1 MEEILISERLQLAKQ
16 NRVDDPTRIY
26 RDVARP
32 RAVAVQ
38 TLLQK
43 HVVQVTGVSDDAKTI
58 LYEPQCLSM
67 QEPVFCRNALID
79 VQHHTAGSLTVVAP
93 LEVEPGDILT
103 QHKFVGAPSKV
114 LHAFEQMWMDFWG
127 RHENTPV
134 DAWMPFI
141 DICHDA
147 LEPIQPMEFVP
158 ITVDMWLHA
167 VRKKKSRA
175 AVGPDGVTKQDLLN
189 MPLDLVTKLVA
200 MLNQI
205 EAGSPWPNAWVQGH
219 IHSLAK
225 REDSCDVGDY
235 RPICVFSL
243 IYRVWGTIRSKQIL
257 LHLARMAPPE
267 LTGSRPHK
275 ETAHVWWQ
283 VANMIEL
290 SFYEADNPTITG
302 AIADLTKC
310 FNCLPRI
317 PVLTLA
323 RMLGVPTGVCLAWQ
337 NALMYMQRRFV
348 LSGSVGAALLS
359 TCGFPEGCA
368 LSVVSMFMINI
379 VYTRWMHL
387 QYPTLRA
394 WSFVDDWQLT
404 AATHE
409 VAIQGLRSM
418 HHFALMLDLSIDLR
432 KSFLWSTSAE
442 GRRQLRELAHQV
454 KLYDR
459 NLGGHLSYCKVHS
472 NFTLQ
477 ARIRQLDAFWTWLSR
492 SPSPLPQKLTCLT
505 VVAWPRGLHGIAGV
519 ILGKEHFQKLRTRAL
534 QSLGVHRKG
543 TNPKLVL
550 SAIVHPRH
558 DPEFHSL
565 VLTVKSFRKFC
576 APDQA
581 FPLLDWLS
589 TQPIDHLWPGP
600 CGVFLTRLHSVGWSW
615 VNQGCLQDHEGLQ
628 LHILESPIQVL
639 MSRLHDAWLC
649 AVGCEVA
656 QRPDFVGLHTIDRI
670 QTTRDM
676 HTWDQESLGLLRVAM
691 TGAFFTRDWLC
702 KMGKVPTSS
711 CPWCGE
717 EDSIF
722 HRHWVCDHFQ
732 FSRNVMQPS
741 TFRSLDTLPEC
752 TQLHGWITEAPEA
765 RVFRQL
771 LHGLPDLTG
780 DFLIAPPL
788 ANELH
793 MFTDG
798 SCLRPERANLRVA
811 TWGLVVA
818 NLFDDHFTPIGQGPL
833 PGLHQTVV
841 RAEFTATISALKF
854 ALVQLLPAWLWTDN
868 QQVLEH
874 VQFCLADGF
883 AVSIMDRD
891 HDLKNQVFQ
900 LVQELRRKHI
910 PLCVVK
916 VTSHVSHTLA
926 FDSVEEWA
934 LRGNQA
940 ADACAEKAR
949 EGFSTQFFAVWHGLC
964 ATVLEQ
970 DQLRQDLHSHI
981 VRVGSTA
988 VADKRRIQNLNEQ
1001 QWETYSPAIDVTP
1014 AMLVDLPRVWPHPPM
1029 PKHGAFEAAVW
1040 QWLLN

>member
-1 MEEILISERLQLAKQ
+1 MFDLFAEAVEDLYTNIIDAYVRKTPALWEEFVMKKEDGKWYLVDPNPSVGEPTEATAENLCLDIHNNLKFSPRLCLWAIERKLKETEEKPPPGSFAEFVLNQLRKYIEGRSAIDDDYYKHLVINTQSRTFEDANYVNSIGSKVVIRPLSETLEFSAKKDLQLQ
-16 NRVDDPTRIY
+16 R
-26 RDVARP
+26 
-32 RAVAVQ
+32 
-38 TLLQK
+38 
-43 HVVQVTGVSDDAKTI
+43 
-58 LYEPQCLSM
+58 
-67 QEPVFCRNALID
+67 
-79 VQHHTAGSLTVVAP
+79 TV
-93 LEVEPGDILT
+93 
-103 QHKFVGAPSKV
+103 
-114 LHAFEQMWMDFWG
+114 MW
-127 RHENTPV
+127 
-134 DAWMPFI
+134 
-141 DICHDA
+141 
-147 LEPIQPMEFVP
+147 
-158 ITVDMWLHA
+158 
-167 VRKKKSRA
+167 K
-175 AVGPDGVTKQDLLN
+175 DL
-189 MPLDLVTKLVA
+189 P
-200 MLNQI
+200 
-205 EAGSPWPNAWVQGH
+205 
-219 IHSLAK
+219 
-225 REDSCDVGDY
+225 
-235 RPICVFSL
+235 
-243 IYRVWGTIRSKQIL
+243 
-257 LHLARMAPPE
+257 
-267 LTGSRPHK
+267 
-275 ETAHVWWQ
+275 
-283 VANMIEL
+283 
-290 SFYEADNPTITG
+290 
-302 AIADLTKC
+302 
-310 FNCLPRI
+310 
-317 PVLTLA
+317 
-323 RMLGVPTGVCLAWQ
+323 
-337 NALMYMQRRFV
+337 
-348 LSGSVGAALLS
+348 
-359 TCGFPEGCA
+359 
-368 LSVVSMFMINI
+368 
-379 VYTRWMHL
+379 
-387 QYPTLRA
+387 
-394 WSFVDDWQLT
+394 
-404 AATHE
+404 
-409 VAIQGLRSM
+409 
-418 HHFALMLDLSIDLR
+418 
-432 KSFLWSTSAE
+432 
-442 GRRQLRELAHQV
+442 
-454 KLYDR
+454 
-459 NLGGHLSYCKVHS
+459 HS

-543 TNPKLVL
+543 TNPKLVV

-676 HTWDQESLGLLRVAM
+676 HTWDQESLGLLRVVM

-854 ALVQLLPAWLWTDN
+854 ALVQQLPAWLWTDN
-868 QQVLEH
+868 QQALEH

-1040 QWLLN
+1040 QWFAELVSPSEGEVHCVCWYQFLIDFQLTTG